1 MKTRIA
7 NRRRCGAR
15 VKNQG
20 PSYRGH
26 DAEMQRARRRSE
38 RCQNWALPGSR
49 RCRLHGA
56 FSTGARTPEGK
67 QRQAEGRRRW
77 LERLGA
83 EGKKPGP
90 PKGTGGRP
98 RASDDPLRD
107 FRTLPEIKAK
117 RRLTEA
123 ATRLARARSVL
134 RHANSASAEY
144 RRKRREAQQEAKREV
159 QRLLEEHQG
168 QRRDIG
174 LPPLSGKALDDVLQA
189 FRQRVAVSVPFD
201 PTPRWPNVRELEDK
215 VRDAEDALERAKAE
229 AIRAERQARVRDA
242 TALVDHAQGPAPFP
256 LKLAERIK
264 AAKEALL
271 HLRAR
276 M

>member
-7 NRRRCGAR
+7 NRRRCHAR
-15 VKNQG
+15 VKNRG
-20 PSYRGH
+20 PSYRLVEY
-26 DAEMQRARRRSE
+26 APMQRARRRSD

-77 LERLGA
+77 LERLRAG
-83 EGKKPGP
+83 GKKPGP

-107 FRTLPEIKAK
+107 FRALPEIKAK

-159 QRLLEEHQG
+159 QRLLEEHQE
-168 QRRDIG
+168 QRRAHSTAAPVG
-174 LPPLSGKALDDVLQA
+174 RRARQGCSGFPAKGG
-189 FRQRVAVSVPFD
+189 R
-201 PTPRWPNVRELEDK
+201 
-215 VRDAEDALERAKAE
+215 ERALRPHPALAQRSRTGGQGARCRGRTGAGE
-229 AIRAERQARVRDA
+229 GRCRPRRASSSCSGRR
-242 TALVDHAQGPAPFP
+242 GSG
-256 LKLAERIK
+256 
-264 AAKEALL
+264 
-271 HLRAR
+271 RAR
-276 M
+276 ARTGALPA